1 MASGLRN
8 VGDNSGPESIHAR
21 AGRVERGRGPAPG
34 SKAVGPAARG
44 QAYHGP
50 MLAPYALLLL
60 AAPAAAQLPHLWTVD
75 DDGPADF
82 AVIQDA
88 IWAAGPTDHIVVQD
102 GVYAGFEIVET
113 RLTLEA
119 AAGARV
125 EIRGQVQVRDLH
137 GSGWV
142 FLRGL
147 RTSDTPATAEETA
160 TFLAMNSIGPIWV
173 EDCSFGAP
181 LGASAALGAP
191 SRFHGDAATVNQAN
205 VIFVRGELCGG
216 SGVGGEPGGAGLVLA
231 PSNAWVHGSRIAGGS
246 GLAQGGPPA
255 SGGPGISQ
263 EGGFLF
269 LGGSTVSGGD
279 GASALDASCSD
290 GGDGGDGL
298 TLFGLFPVLESQ
310 DNALAGGAGGASLC
324 GAPGAGGAPR
334 AVLTPAGITDL
345 AGASVAVVAASPLT
359 DGDAQTLSVTGAPGD
374 LVLLAFS
381 FGHDTADI
389 PGAAGWLLLFQPA
402 ELLTRTLLPASG
414 SATLTQVLPGP
425 HLSAHIEALTFYVQP
440 IALRAGGELVYGSPT
455 GFGILPAALRL
466 LLGWRRAAPPP
477 RRRAP
482 PGDAPHPAP
491 RRRRLPGLGRGGAA
505 SRARRPAAR
514 DRRAAR

>member
-1 MASGLRN
+1 
-8 VGDNSGPESIHAR
+8 
-21 AGRVERGRGPAPG
+21 
-34 SKAVGPAARG
+34 
-44 QAYHGP
+44 

-60 AAPAAAQLPHLWTVD
+60 AAPAAAQLPQLWTVD

-88 IWAAGPTDHIVVQD
+88 IGAAGPTDHIVVHD

-125 EIRGQVQVRDLH
+125 EIQGSVVVRDLH

-147 RTSDTPATAEETA
+147 RTSAAPATAEETA
-160 TFLAMNSIGPIWV
+160 TFLAKDSIGPIWV

-181 LGASAALGAP
+181 FGASGAP
-191 SRFHGDAATVNQAN
+191 GRFHGDAATVNQAN
-205 VIFVRGELCGG
+205 VIFVRVELCGG
-216 SGVGGEPGGAGLVLA
+216 TGVGGEPGGAGLVLQ
-231 PSNAWVHGSRIAGGS
+231 PSNAWVHGSRIAGGD
-246 GLAQGGPPA
+246 GLAQGGPSA
-255 SGGPGISQ
+255 SGGPGIVQ

-324 GAPGAGGAPR
+324 GAPGADGVAR

-345 AGASVAVVAASPLT
+345 AGLSVSVVAASPLS
-359 DGDAQTLSVTGAPGD
+359 DGDPQTLTVTGAPGD
-374 LVLLAFS
+374 LVLLAYS
-381 FGHDTADI
+381 LGHDTADI

-402 ELLTRTLLPASG
+402 QLLTRTLLPASG
-414 SATLTQVLPGP
+414 SATLTEVLPGP

-455 GFGILPAALRL
+455 GFGILPAAF
-466 LLGWRRAAPPP
+466 
-477 RRRAP
+477 
-482 PGDAPHPAP
+482 
-491 RRRRLPGLGRGGAA
+491 
-505 SRARRPAAR
+505 
-514 DRRAAR
+514 